1 VVERR
6 DEHIN
11 KRRFA
16 VASQGDALQIDM
28 ASQVSQPSFNQMNTE
43 ENMSDTMTAVRN
55 QVSGKLIER
64 AQTDGDFRALLK
76 SEPHKALQELL
87 GIDPIPGFKINV
99 IDEKPGEINIV
110 LPAEIA
116 QDELPDELLDLA
128 SGGTTFSSFL
138 FFNDNNYK
146 KPAK

>member
-1 VVERR
+1 
-6 DEHIN
+6 
-11 KRRFA
+11 
-16 VASQGDALQIDM
+16 
-28 ASQVSQPSFNQMNTE
+28 
-43 ENMSDTMTAVRN
+43 MSDTMTAVRN

-76 SEPHKALQELL
+76 SEPHKALQQLL
-87 GIDPIPGFKINV
+87 GVDPVPGFKINV

-128 SGGTTFSSFL
+128 SGGVGFSSFVL
-138 FFNDNNYK
+138 CGFGDNYK